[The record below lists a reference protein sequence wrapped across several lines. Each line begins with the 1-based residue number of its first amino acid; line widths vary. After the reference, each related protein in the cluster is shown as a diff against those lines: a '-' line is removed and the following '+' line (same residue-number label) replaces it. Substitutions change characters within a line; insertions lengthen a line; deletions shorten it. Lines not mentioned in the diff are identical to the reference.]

1 MKDHPDSYDIHI
13 SGRFSPSRFFMT
25 FGPIL
30 RVRSHNIRPLFRGDG
45 VMLSDPKH
53 EDRLDRL
60 TEQLRL
66 APAITPDLISN
77 VIADACIRLPVLTRA
92 GKTARIDQL
101 IKAGAWSDAA
111 LALIELEL
119 PAWKLRRL
127 VYEDGEWFCS
137 LSKQPNLPVA
147 LDDTADAH
155 HEVLPLA
162 ILSAFVEARRTNS
175 AVRETSSPRVPRVQP
190 TSGIVICCDN
200 FA

>member
-1 MKDHPDSYDIHI
+1 
-13 SGRFSPSRFFMT
+13 
-25 FGPIL
+25 
-30 RVRSHNIRPLFRGDG
+30 
-45 VMLSDPKH
+45 MLSDPKH

-66 APAITPDLISN
+66 APALTPDLIGI
-77 VIADACIRLPVLTRA
+77 VIADACIRLPVLHKA
-92 GKTARIDQL
+92 GKTARLNQL
-101 IKAGAWSDAA
+101 IEAGAWSDAT

-127 VYEDGEWFCS
+127 IYEDGEWFCS
-137 LSKQPNLPVA
+137 LSKQPNLPVEF
-147 LDDTADAH
+147 DDTADAR

-162 ILSAFVEARRTNS
+162 ILSAFVEARRPATIMREIGSS
-175 AVRETSSPRVPRVQP
+175 AVPKIRP

>member
-1 MKDHPDSYDIHI
+1 
-13 SGRFSPSRFFMT
+13 
-25 FGPIL
+25 
-30 RVRSHNIRPLFRGDG
+30 
-45 VMLSDPKH
+45 MLSDPKH

-66 APAITPDLISN
+66 APALTADLVSN
-77 VIADACIRLPVLTRA
+77 VVADACTSPSGAEQGWKGSLRL
-92 GKTARIDQL
+92 DQL
-101 IKAGAWSDAA
+101 IEAGAWSDAA

-147 LDDTADAH
+147 LDDTADAC

-162 ILSAFVEARRTNS
+162 ILSAFVEARRKTS
-175 AVRETSSPRVPRVQP
+175 AVRETSSPTVPQVRP
-190 TSGIVICCDN
+190 TSGYAICCDN